1 MKTKHV
7 KILSVS
13 QNKGGTGK
21 TSTSRLIAEY
31 AALHGVRTLLLD
43 LDPQCSLSQRY
54 LKMQRDETTA
64 DGFLPPVHPDFDP
77 NNPEDAG
84 WDGISST
91 ANIFINP
98 DRLYSYTTA
107 HEFLEIIPGKGDE
120 LRRVERVQEED
131 VAEKI
136 HQRMRTFLRG
146 PDIANA
152 FDLVVLDTSPDKGPL
167 TTSALRAATH
177 VIIPT
182 VPEPQGVEGLQGM
195 LMLFRQENRN
205 READDLLELV
215 GILPNRV
222 RSNVSLHE
230 GLLMQ
235 LRQDIALKDSVLKM
249 QLGQRTAFSE
259 MDHEVNFS
267 RSIFT
272 LPKSDPARKEAEAV
286 CDEIVKRMK
295 LKLGNRIDGRA
306 TDAPAESGSSA
317 EAAA

>member
-1 MKTKHV
+1 M

-31 AALHGVRTLLLD
+31 ASLHQVRTLLLD

-54 LKMQRDETTA
+54 LKMQRDATAA
-64 DGFLPPVHPDFDP
+64 DGILPPVHPEFDP
-77 NNPEDAG
+77 NSPEDAG

-91 ANIFINP
+91 ANIFTNP
-98 DRLYSYTTA
+98 ERLYSYVTS
-107 HEFLEIIPGKGDE
+107 HPFLEIIPGKGDE

-131 VAEKI
+131 VAERI
-136 HQRMRTFLRG
+136 HERMRTFLRG
-146 PDIANA
+146 PEIAEA

-182 VPEPQGVEGLQGM
+182 VPEPQGIEGLQGM

-205 READDLLELV
+205 REENDLLKLV

-235 LRQDIALKDSVLKM
+235 LREDSALKESVLTN

-259 MDHEVNFS
+259 MDHESNFD
-267 RSIFT
+267 RSIFH
-272 LPKSDPARKEAEAV
+272 LPKSDVARKEAEAV
-286 CDEIVKRMK
+286 CAEIAERMG
-295 LKLGNRIDGRA
+295 LKLGERISERQL
-306 TDAPAESGSSA
+306 TNQAERKTSA
-317 EAAA
+317 EEAV